1 MVSAL
6 FGTRF
11 RLQKIDIRHGSVESW
26 VYIAGGF
33 TLISQYADFVRSMEL
48 LQTQIR
54 NLLIGLF
61 ANSGLSAVTITGGW
75 MPVKPKPNRL
85 ASFRTSPGFH
95 HAPDGILLNPESR
108 LSDSSDR
115 SHRTESVDVN
125 EIACCHSLPE
135 SLARAPWGGHR
146 APCQILLT
154 ALRCVVEKG
163 REKSRHRQPWLE
175 VGASIYSVTF
185 WLTVTSFLSYNSIDR
200 YSTYVARLRT

>member
-85 ASFRTSPGFH
+85 ASFRTSQDFIMLLMASYLILS
-95 HAPDGILLNPESR
+95 HAFLLVMIVR
-108 LSDSSDR
+108 IALKVLLS
-115 SHRTESVDVN
+115 T
-125 EIACCHSLPE
+125 
-135 SLARAPWGGHR
+135 
-146 APCQILLT
+146 
-154 ALRCVVEKG
+154 K
-163 REKSRHRQPWLE
+163 
-175 VGASIYSVTF
+175 
-185 WLTVTSFLSYNSIDR
+185 
-200 YSTYVARLRT
+200 